1 MKVISVINL
10 KGGVGKT
17 TTAINMA
24 AILAKDH
31 GKTVVLVDADPQ
43 ANLSAFF
50 NLKGAGLPGLDDLMR
65 GEATPDQ
72 IVHKTSIDKVYAVPC
87 SMALAMQDLAALVN
101 GRGLS
106 ILNRMT
112 DTIERMELE
121 GADYVII
128 DCPPSFSAS
137 SVAAIYSSNE
147 VLIPVKLD
155 GFSADG
161 VAELQA
167 QIETLTGLRPGL
179 GYACLITMYHNV
191 EVVKQGASAF
201 LDRYGDHVFRQYI
214 RRSDRVDESTYMRQP
229 LDVWSPTSSAGRDYR
244 AWVNEYLGRDNNGE
258 Q

>member
-24 AILAKDH
+24 AILAREHRKR
-31 GKTVVLVDADPQ
+31 VVLVDADPQ

-50 NLKGAGLPGLDDLMR
+50 GCKDVGLPGLDELMR
-65 GEATPDQ
+65 GEATPEQ
-72 IVHKTSIDKVYAVPC
+72 IIHETGLANVHVVPC
-87 SMALAMQDLAALVN
+87 SIKLAMEDLAALLN

-106 ILNRMT
+106 TLNRMA
-112 DTIERMELE
+112 DAVEHMDAE

-137 SVAAIYSSNE
+137 SVAAIYCSNE
-147 VLIPVKLD
+147 VIIPVKLD

-167 QIETLTGLRPGL
+167 QIETLTELRPRL

-191 EVVKQGASAF
+191 EVVKQGAAAF
-201 LDRYGDHVFRQYI
+201 LERYGDHVFRQYI

-229 LDVWSPTSSAGRDYR
+229 LNVWSPTSSAGRDYR
-244 AWVNEYLGRDNNGE
+244 AWVTEYLGRDSNGE

>member
-50 NLKGAGLPGLDDLMR
+50 GLKGTGRPGLDDLMR
-65 GEATPDQ
+65 GEATPEQ
-72 IVHKTSIDKVYAVPC
+72 IVHDTNIKGVYATPC
-87 SMALAMQDLAALVN
+87 SMRLAMEDLAALMS

-106 ILNRMT
+106 TLNRMA
-112 DTIERMELE
+112 DAVEHMDAE

-137 SVAAIYSSNE
+137 SVAAIYSSSE
-147 VLIPVKLD
+147 VIIPVKLD

-161 VAELQA
+161 VAELQD
-167 QIETLTGLRPGL
+167 QIETLTELRPRL

-201 LDRYGDHVFRQYI
+201 LGRYGDHVFRQYI

-229 LDVWSPTSSAGRDYR
+229 LNVWSPTSSAGRDYR
-244 AWVNEYLGRDNNGE
+244 AWVAEYLGRDNNGK

>member
-1 MKVISVINL
+1 MKVTSVINL

-31 GKTVVLVDADPQ
+31 GKNVVLVDADPQ

-50 NLKGAGLPGLDDLMR
+50 GLKRTGLPGLDDLMR
-65 GEATPDQ
+65 GEAAPVDV
-72 IVHKTSIDKVYAVPC
+72 VHKTNIPGVWAIPC

-106 ILNRMT
+106 TLNRMA
-112 DTIERMELE
+112 DAVEYLDQI
-121 GADYVII
+121 GADHVII

-147 VLIPVKLD
+147 VIIPVKLD

-167 QIETLTGLRPGL
+167 QIQTLTDLRPRL
-179 GYACLITMYHNV
+179 GYGFLITMYHNV

-201 LDRYGDHVFRQYI
+201 LERYGDHVFRQYI

-229 LDVWSPTSSAGRDYR
+229 LNVWSPTSSAGRDYR
-244 AWVNEYLGRDNNGE
+244 AWVDEYLGRDNNGK

>member
-31 GKTVVLVDADPQ
+31 GKSVVLVDADPQ

-50 NLKGAGLPGLDDLMR
+50 ELKDTGLPGLDDLMR
-65 GEATPDQ
+65 GEAAPAE
-72 IVHKTSIDKVYAVPC
+72 IVHGTSLGNVYVIPC
-87 SMALAMQDLAALVN
+87 SMALAMQDLAALMN
-101 GRGLS
+101 GRGPATFS
-106 ILNRMT
+106 RMA
-112 DTIERMELE
+112 DAIECLE
-121 GADYVII
+121 GGGIDYVIF

-137 SVAAIYSSNE
+137 SVAAIYCSDE
-147 VLIPVKLD
+147 VIIPVKLD

-167 QIETLTGLRPGL
+167 QIETLKGLRPSL

-191 EVVKQGASAF
+191 EVVKQGAAAF
-201 LDRYGDHVFRQYI
+201 LERYGDHVFRQYI

-244 AWVNEYLGRDNNGE
+244 AWVNEYLGRDNNGKS
-258 Q
+258 

>member
-24 AILAKDH
+24 AILAKEH
-31 GKTVVLVDADPQ
+31 RKSVVLIDADPQ
-43 ANLSAFF
+43 ANLSEFF
-50 NLKGAGLPGLDDLMR
+50 GLKNVGLPGLDDLMR

-72 IVHKTSIDKVYAVPC
+72 ITHETGLADVYVVPC
-87 SMALAMQDLAALVN
+87 SMSLAMLDLAALVN

-106 ILNRMT
+106 TLNRMA
-112 DTIERMELE
+112 DTIEYLDTQ

-137 SVAAIYSSNE
+137 SVAAIYSSTE
-147 VLIPVKLD
+147 VIIPVKLD
-155 GFSADG
+155 GFSAGG
-161 VAELQA
+161 VSELQA
-167 QIETLTGLRPGL
+167 QIETLKGLRPGL

-201 LDRYGDHVFRQYI
+201 LDRYAGHVYRQYI
-214 RRSDRVDESTYMRQP
+214 RRSDRVDESTYMRQT

-244 AWVNEYLGRDNNGE
+244 AWVHEYLGGDNNGK